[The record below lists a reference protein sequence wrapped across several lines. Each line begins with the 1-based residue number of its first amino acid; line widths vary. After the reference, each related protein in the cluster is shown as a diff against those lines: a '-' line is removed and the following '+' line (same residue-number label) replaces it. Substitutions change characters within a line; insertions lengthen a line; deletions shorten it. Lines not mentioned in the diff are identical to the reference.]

1 MCLTC
6 GCLRPHEDHGN
17 PDHLTIEDLERS
29 ARIDNLTL
37 DEAVHSLV
45 MTVAIAKQEAE
56 DDAAPSSAPS
66 GGS

>member
-17 PDHLTIEDLERS
+17 PAHLTIEDLELS
-29 ARIDNLTL
+29 AAIDNLTL

-45 MTVAIAKQEAE
+45 MTVEIAKQEA
-56 DDAAPSSAPS
+56 DQ
-66 GGS
+66 GI